1 MRQKD
6 FRGIGRDTQEALRAR
21 AVFLVHTVGK
31 SQAEA
36 AEAVGVSRQT
46 VYQWMKRHAKGGE
59 AGLLDGR
66 RVSARKGKGK
76 LTAAEAV
83 RVQRWI
89 RDKCPDQL
97 KMPYVLWT
105 APVVRD
111 LIRLRLGKNLGLSTV
126 QLYLKRWRFTP
137 QRPLKRAT
145 QRSPE
150 AIRRW
155 LEEEYPKIARR
166 AKREKAPLY
175 WGDETG
181 ISNQDQVGRGY
192 APRGKTPVVRLTA
205 KKITTSMISAVTNQ
219 GLMRFMC
226 YKGALNAGLF
236 IVFLRRLIKSAG
248 RKVFLIVDNLRVHH
262 AVKVSEWVAAHGDEQ
277 VRHLAGAVHV
287 IENIRFGHVVES
299 AQIGSRAEIAA
310 RARQE
315 DQAVR
320 TQHRFLQFCD
330 QLRIQSVT
338 LFGPIQSDSGNALLN
353 LVKNQRRSPSAA
365 AQRCR
370 FFPEHRLSET
380 VCRRHPDFR
389 AAGS

>member
-1 MRQKD
+1 MRLKD

-21 AVFLVHTVGK
+21 AVFLVSAVGK
-31 SQAEA
+31 SEAEA

-46 VYQWMKRHAKGGE
+46 VNQWMKRHAKSGE
-59 AGLLDGR
+59 AGLRDGR
-66 RVSARKGKGK
+66 RISARKGNGK

-126 QLYLKRWRFTP
+126 QLYLKRWTFTP
-137 QRPLKRAT
+137 RKPLKRAT

-166 AKREKAPLY
+166 AKREKAHIY

-192 APRGKTPVVRLTA
+192 APRGQTPVVRLTA
-205 KKITTSMISAVTNQ
+205 KKISTSMISAVNNQ

-226 YKGALNAGLF
+226 YKGALNAALF
-236 IVFLRRLIKSAG
+236 IAFLKRLIKAAG
-248 RKVFLIVDNLRVHH
+248 RKVFMIVDNLRVHH
-262 AVKVSEWVAAHGDEQ
+262 AVKVSDWAAAHKDQIELFFLPAYAPERNPDEYLNNDVKQ
-277 VRHLAGAVHV
+277 EMKNMPRPNSQEQLVH
-287 IENIRFGHVVES
+287 
-299 AQIGSRAEIAA
+299 A
-310 RARQE
+310 
-315 DQAVR
+315 
-320 TQHRFLQFCD
+320 TT
-330 QLRIQSVT
+330 SVM
-338 LFGPIQSDSGNALLN
+338 
-353 LVKNQRRSPSAA
+353 RSPQQRPERVKSYFRHEDVRYAA
-365 AQRCR
+365 
-370 FFPEHRLSET
+370 
-380 VCRRHPDFR
+380 
-389 AAGS
+389 